1 MLLLMIDTFLL
12 KHSSIDEVFFFFFF
26 KVEMRSKNETNQI
39 RKEDQL
45 KMTNGFDLSI

>member
-12 KHSSIDEVFFFFFF
+12 KHSSINEVFFFFFQ
-26 KVEMRSKNETNQI
+26 VEMRSKNETNQI

>member
-1 MLLLMIDTFLL
+1 MLLLMTDMFLL
-12 KHSSIDEVFFFFFF
+12 KHSSINQVFFFQI
-26 KVEMRSKNETNQI
+26 EMRGKNETNQI

>member
-1 MLLLMIDTFLL
+1 MLLLMTDMFLL
-12 KHSSIDEVFFFFFF
+12 KYSSIHQIFFFQM
-26 KVEMRSKNETNQI
+26 ELRGKNEMNQI

>member
-1 MLLLMIDTFLL
+1 MLLLMTDMFLL
-12 KHSSIDEVFFFFFF
+12 KHSSINQFFFFQI
-26 KVEMRSKNETNQI
+26 EMRGKNETNQI